1 MIVDINNRI
10 DRLIDKLDD
19 VEVRRLQLDYLKT
32 VAERLDKESVS
43 CEKCSY
49 LKNDLSDALGIIE
62 KADEIKESHRRAYNT
77 RIKIIIS
84 HFRKVHNLKSKSYY
98 ETQYSQMGLLGGII
112 AGIWF
117 FDYLILM
124 LAIILTGPIIGR
136 FIGKLRDKNNHEDL
150 I

>member
-1 MIVDINNRI
+1 MFVDINNRI

-19 VEVRRLQLDYLKT
+19 VEVRRLQLEYLKT
-32 VAERLDKESVS
+32 VAERLERESGS

-49 LKNDLSDALGIIE
+49 LKEDLQDALNIIE
-62 KADEIKESHRRAYNT
+62 KAEEIKESHRRAYNT
-77 RIKIIIS
+77 RIKTIIS
-84 HFRKVHNLKSKSYY
+84 HFRKVHNLKSKSHY

-117 FDYLILM
+117 FDYLVLM

-136 FIGKLRDKNNHEDL
+136 FIGKIRDKNNHEDL